1 MECAQ
6 LRPDDFLRLDGQ
18 VALVTG
24 AGQGVGAQIARY
36 LASSGARVVVNDYFA
51 DRAGEVA
58 ESIVA
63 AGGEAIAIA
72 ADVRDLGSVSSMVE
86 QAENR
91 FGPVGILVNNAG
103 NAGAEGDFASMTT
116 PFWESDAGD
125 WPMFLDV
132 NLNGVMNAC
141 RATMAAMVAQRH
153 GRIIT
158 IVSDAG
164 RVGEASLPVYAAA
177 KAGAAGF
184 MRSLAKAGGPHLVTA
199 NCISLSTIRS
209 RDAVGDPDRDARH
222 LRDYTIRRFGT
233 PDDVAGVVLL
243 LAAESGSWITGQTIP
258 VNGGYSSA
266 L

>member
-1 MECAQ
+1 MESAP

-24 AGQGVGAQIARY
+24 AGQGVGAKIARY
-36 LASSGARVVVNDYFA
+36 LAASGARVVVNDYFV
-51 DRAGEVA
+51 DRAAEVA
-58 ESIVA
+58 QSIVE
-63 AGGEAIAIA
+63 AGGEAIAVA
-72 ADVRDLGSVSSMVE
+72 SDVRDLGSVFSMVE
-86 QAENR
+86 QAESSL
-91 FGPVGILVNNAG
+91 GPVSILVNNAG
-103 NAGAEGDFASMTT
+103 NAGAEGNFASMAT
-116 PFWESDAGD
+116 PFWESDPD
-125 WPMFLDV
+125 QWPMFLDV
-132 NLNGVMNAC
+132 NLNGVMNSC
-141 RATMAAMVAQRH
+141 RATMASMVEQRH

-164 RVGEASLPVYAAA
+164 RVGEAALPVYAAA

-184 MRSLAKAGGPHLVTA
+184 IRSLAKAGGPHLITA
-199 NCISLSTIRS
+199 NCVSLSTIRS
-209 RDAVGDPDRDARH
+209 TDVVGDPDRDARH

-243 LAAESGSWITGQTIP
+243 LASQSGAWITGQTIP